1 MELLI
6 LRRKVNRAVTSMDTE
21 DEKWSQVLLIT
32 KRNKLKEEVELYK
45 RWTNESEDNFLE
57 ILEGR

>member
-45 RWTNESEDNFLE
+45 RWTNESEDTFLE